1 MTSLLIRL
9 FIKNHSQ
16 TENQQVRQKYGLLGG
31 IVGIVCNVALF
42 LAKLV
47 AGLLTASISI
57 TADALNN
64 LSDAGSS
71 IVTLIGF
78 KMSGKPADDEHPF
91 GHGRMEY
98 ISGFIVSVAIILVG
112 IELIRSS
119 IDKII
124 HPEEVTFS
132 ILSVVILLVSIGVKL
147 WMGLFNRKL
156 GKMIDS
162 AALKATAMDS
172 ISDVVTT
179 STVLLGIL
187 VSVLTGFSID
197 GYAGVIVAIFILYTG
212 FMTAKDT
219 LNLLLGEAPDVKF
232 VQEIEKE
239 VLSYEDVVGVHDL
252 IVHNYGPGRSVI
264 SLHAEVSCHIDILKI
279 HDTID
284 TIERDLKKKFGCDC
298 VIHMDPIV
306 TDDQKINEVHGKMET
321 LVKLIDPSITIH
333 DFRMVEGP
341 THTNLIFDVVVPHKF
356 RLSDEQ
362 VVEAVRYAA
371 QTLDKTYEVVINVD
385 KTYVYREN

>member
-1 MTSLLIRL
+1 MTNLLIRL
-9 FIKNHSQ
+9 FIKNHTQ
-16 TENQQVRQKYGLLGG
+16 TQDQQVRQKYGWLGG
-31 IVGIVCNVALF
+31 IVGIFCNVILF
-42 LAKLV
+42 IAKFI
-47 AGLLTASISI
+47 AGMLTASISI

-71 IVTLIGF
+71 IITLIGF
-78 KMSGKPADDEHPF
+78 KMSGKPADEEHPF

-98 ISGFIVSVAIILVG
+98 ISGLIVSFAIILVG
-112 IELIRSS
+112 VELIQSS

-124 HPEEVTFS
+124 HPEEVAFS
-132 ILSVVILLVSIGVKL
+132 MLSVIILLVSIGVKL

-156 GKMIDS
+156 GKIINS

-179 STVLLGIL
+179 ATVLLGIL
-187 VSVLTGFSID
+187 VSILTGFSID
-197 GYAGVIVAIFILYTG
+197 GYAGIVVALFILYTG

-219 LNLLLGEAPDVKF
+219 LNLLLGEAPDAEF
-232 VQEIEKE
+232 VHKIEQE

-252 IVHNYGPGRSVI
+252 IVHNYGPGRSVV
-264 SLHAEVSCHIDILKI
+264 SLHAEVPCHIDILKI

-284 TIERDLKKKFGCDC
+284 IIERDLKKKFGCEC

-306 TDDQKINEVHGKMET
+306 TDDQKVNEVHRKMAA

-333 DFRMVEGP
+333 DFRMVAGP

-362 VVEAVRYAA
+362 VVEEVRYAA
-371 QTLDKTYEVVINVD
+371 KTLDENYEVVVNVD

>member
-47 AGLLTASISI
+47 AGLLTASISM

-264 SLHAEVSCHIDILKI
+264 SLHAEVPCHIDILKI

>member
-219 LNLLLGEAPDVKF
+219 LNLLLGEAPDAKF

-264 SLHAEVSCHIDILKI
+264 SLHAEVPCHIDILKI

-306 TDDQKINEVHGKMET
+306 TGDQKINEVHGKMET

>member
-264 SLHAEVSCHIDILKI
+264 SLHAEVPCHIDILKI

>member
-16 TENQQVRQKYGLLGG
+16 TENQLVRQKYGLLGG

-42 LAKLV
+42 LAKIV

-98 ISGFIVSVAIILVG
+98 ISGFVVSIAIILVG

-197 GYAGVIVAIFILYTG
+197 GYAGVIVAMFILYTG
-212 FMTAKDT
+212 FTTAKDT

-264 SLHAEVSCHIDILKI
+264 SLHAEVPCHIDVLKI

-306 TDDQKINEVHGKMET
+306 TDDQKINEVHQKMET

>member
-42 LAKLV
+42 LAKIV

-98 ISGFIVSVAIILVG
+98 ISGFVVSIAIILVG

-197 GYAGVIVAIFILYTG
+197 GYAGIIVAMFILYTG

-264 SLHAEVSCHIDILKI
+264 SLHAEVPCHIDVLKI

-306 TDDQKINEVHGKMET
+306 TDDQKINEVHEKMET

>member
-156 GKMIDS
+156 GKMIDY

-264 SLHAEVSCHIDILKI
+264 SLHAEVPCHIDILKI

>member
-264 SLHAEVSCHIDILKI
+264 SLHAEVPCHIDILKI

-333 DFRMVEGP
+333 DFRIVEGP

>member
-1 MTSLLIRL
+1 MY
-9 FIKNHSQ
+9 K
-16 TENQQVRQKYGLLGG
+16 RQ
-31 IVGIVCNVALF
+31 
-42 LAKLV
+42 
-47 AGLLTASISI
+47 
-57 TADALNN
+57 
-64 LSDAGSS
+64 
-71 IVTLIGF
+71 
-78 KMSGKPADDEHPF
+78 
-91 GHGRMEY
+91 
-98 ISGFIVSVAIILVG
+98 
-112 IELIRSS
+112 
-119 IDKII
+119 
-124 HPEEVTFS
+124 
-132 ILSVVILLVSIGVKL
+132 
-147 WMGLFNRKL
+147 
-156 GKMIDS
+156 
-162 AALKATAMDS
+162 
-172 ISDVVTT
+172 
-179 STVLLGIL
+179 
-187 VSVLTGFSID
+187 
-197 GYAGVIVAIFILYTG
+197 
-212 FMTAKDT
+212 AKDT

-264 SLHAEVSCHIDILKI
+264 SLHAEVPCHIDILKI

>member
-264 SLHAEVSCHIDILKI
+264 SLHAEVPCHIDILKI

-298 VIHMDPIV
+298 VIHMEPIV